1 MKMSFIEQLIYPKF
15 NRYLRDSLPAVAEVG
30 AIKRAFQRY
39 GQLDHAALKR
49 ALKWGEEPTVNV
61 ADLVDAYGEFTPTPG
76 SNEIRIDRKLVRRF
90 EAGTDKVQTKSGHD
104 VHLAGAT
111 ILHEMIH
118 WADNLDGV
126 DHPDEEGEEFE
137 KSVYGKVLTF

>member
-76 SNEIRIDRKLVRRF
+76 SNWPKRSRVATPI
-90 EAGTDKVQTKSGHD
+90 AKS
-104 VHLAGAT
+104 AAPPST
-111 ILHEMIH
+111 
-118 WADNLDGV
+118 
-126 DHPDEEGEEFE
+126 
-137 KSVYGKVLTF
+137 